1 MADRSVIVRLGAQV
15 EGLRS
20 GLDEAARKAKEA
32 AAQIEAAGKKADTAL
47 DSSAKKLPLLTRA
60 HDAFAAKSAS
70 VSTWLGKNRDDVDR
84 LATSGLIMGGLMAAG
99 AAMAVKKYADF
110 DAQMSAVKSTGDE
123 ARASFGALRDAA
135 VRMGADTVFSA
146 TEAAAGIEN
155 LLKAGVSARDVLG
168 GGLKGAL
175 DLAAAGQL
183 SVAAAAEVAAT
194 AMVQFNLSGKDV
206 PHIADLLA
214 AGAGKAQGEVSDLA
228 AALGQSGLV
237 ASQFGLSVEETVG
250 SLAAF
255 AAAGLTGS
263 DAGTSMKTALLKL
276 ANPSQEAAT
285 LMGDLGIAAYDA
297 GGNFVG
303 MAGMAGQLQAAL
315 KDKTQAE
322 RDSALATI
330 FGSDAIRIANVL
342 YKEGADGITEWT
354 TQVNDAG
361 YAGMVAATRLDNL
374 RGDVEKLSGS
384 IDTVMIQSGSGLN
397 DFFRGMVQ
405 GAERAVDAL
414 GKVPGPILGIAAT
427 LTGAGG
433 LAVAGVS
440 GIAKLATIGNDAAE
454 AFKRL
459 GASAKTAKVAVG
471 LVGGV
476 LAIGA
481 IALTAW
487 ATAAADAKASSE
499 AFQSTLVVVDG
510 AVLTTASTMAQIN
523 DQLANTKTGLFGW
536 GPSLLTLMSEVGVS
550 AKDAQGYMLGNAA
563 ATDRVTAAMDAY
575 QSSITASSQGTDD
588 GAGSVASLTMGL
600 DGLRNNLTAAQRAAL
615 EKANADKEAEIA
627 TTSLTDAYTKTTAAT
642 QDGTT
647 ARSSPSCSAP
657 CATSPPSCARW
668 AGGWST

>member
-228 AALGQSGLV
+228 AALGQSG
-237 ASQFGLSVEETVG
+237 
-250 SLAAF
+250 
-255 AAAGLTGS
+255 
-263 DAGTSMKTALLKL
+263 
-276 ANPSQEAAT
+276 
-285 LMGDLGIAAYDA
+285 
-297 GGNFVG
+297 
-303 MAGMAGQLQAAL
+303 
-315 KDKTQAE
+315 
-322 RDSALATI
+322 
-330 FGSDAIRIANVL
+330 
-342 YKEGADGITEWT
+342 
-354 TQVNDAG
+354 
-361 YAGMVAATRLDNL
+361 
-374 RGDVEKLSGS
+374 
-384 IDTVMIQSGSGLN
+384 
-397 DFFRGMVQ
+397 
-405 GAERAVDAL
+405 
-414 GKVPGPILGIAAT
+414 
-427 LTGAGG
+427 
-433 LAVAGVS
+433 
-440 GIAKLATIGNDAAE
+440 
-454 AFKRL
+454 
-459 GASAKTAKVAVG
+459 
-471 LVGGV
+471 
-476 LAIGA
+476 
-481 IALTAW
+481 
-487 ATAAADAKASSE
+487 
-499 AFQSTLVVVDG
+499 
-510 AVLTTASTMAQIN
+510 
-523 DQLANTKTGLFGW
+523 
-536 GPSLLTLMSEVGVS
+536 
-550 AKDAQGYMLGNAA
+550 
-563 ATDRVTAAMDAY
+563 
-575 QSSITASSQGTDD
+575 
-588 GAGSVASLTMGL
+588 
-600 DGLRNNLTAAQRAAL
+600 
-615 EKANADKEAEIA
+615 
-627 TTSLTDAYTKTTAAT
+627 
-642 QDGTT
+642 
-647 ARSSPSCSAP
+647 
-657 CATSPPSCARW
+657 
-668 AGGWST
+668 